1 MSAVVKEQRGVSEAP
16 PVTQM
21 LADFVSS
28 HASRGWSDAVEAEAH
43 RTFMAAAAMH
53 TVAGVSLLT
62 AFLSL
67 APGGTAEMAIIAKTY
82 GIGAPAVTAFHFFRV
97 VATIVLT
104 GWMAQKL
111 ADSGWLTR

>member
-1 MSAVVKEQRGVSEAP
+1 
-16 PVTQM
+16 M
-21 LADFVSS
+21 LGICV
-28 HASRGWSDAVEAEAH
+28 
-43 RTFMAAAAMH
+43 MAAAAMH

-67 APGGTAEMAIIAKTY
+67 APGGAAEMAVVAKTY

-97 VATIVLT
+97 VATVLT

-111 ADSGWLTR
+111 ANSGWLTR